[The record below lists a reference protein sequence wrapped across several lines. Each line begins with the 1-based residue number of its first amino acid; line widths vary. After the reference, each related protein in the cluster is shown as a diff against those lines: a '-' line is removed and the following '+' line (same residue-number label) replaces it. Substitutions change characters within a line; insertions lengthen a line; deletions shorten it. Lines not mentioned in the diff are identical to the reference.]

1 MSTVGMSRNTPDETV
16 GKVASLYAGPGH
28 ASNFTSTVNDYVSY
42 RFVLNH
48 KVQMISSNGIP
59 DTESVAGLL
68 FVPSLEPEDPC
79 NNITASFVPSNVT
92 RYEDVSEF
100 GYSLIGLAPWV
111 TAECSSSYLNAARKA
126 GSHGLIFFQ
135 PSLNETD
142 IPPSSDDP
150 RWSINDGNQWRME
163 NNYPVYAIPGAA
175 GATLISDLSHFS
187 DTGSNITTKGNSSEA
202 FAVQPKSDRLF
213 ARVDID
219 TSSSGQMP
227 SLWAFILAIAG
238 TVLVLSLLLVVI
250 YRLVLRKRRDILLR
264 RINDGQIDIE
274 ALTMTPMTAP
284 REVVDKMPLY
294 TYLEIHPEEETTITR
309 LNTPDD
315 DVTLASGYNT
325 APSSPNEHHHLG
337 DAGLKKPEPVYIKP
351 EEGDTDESQ
360 KAKYRLSHTQTTCA
374 ICIDDF
380 VAGSSLVREL
390 PCGHIFDSGCIDP
403 FLIENSCLCPLCK
416 KSVLPPGSCHI
427 AVTNE
432 MVQREH
438 FSRRSRPTHNPLP
451 LVVFFLELFAT
462 TTTDDLVTV
471 QMGALKY
478 VEEIQKK
485 KQSDVI
491 RFLLRVRCWELRQLN
506 AIHRASRPSRP
517 DKARRLGYKAK
528 QGYVIYRARV
538 RRGGRKR
545 PVPKGA
551 TYGKPTNH
559 GVNQLKYQRALK
571 STAEERVGRRAA
583 NLRVLN
589 SYWINQDS
597 TYKYFEVIC
606 VDPQHKAIRRDA
618 RINWICA
625 PVHKHRESRG
635 LTATGKKS
643 RGINKG
649 HRYNNTKAGRRH
661 TWKRQNTQSYWRY
674 R

>member
-1 MSTVGMSRNTPDETV
+1 MSTVGLTRNAPKDAG
-16 GKVASLYAGPGH
+16 GKVATLWAGPGE
-28 ASNFTSTVNDYVSY
+28 ASNSTSSVNENVAY
-42 RFVLNH
+42 RFVLDN
-48 KVQMISSNGIP
+48 KVQTISSNSIP
-59 DTESVAGLL
+59 ESGVVSGLL
-68 FVPSLEPEDPC
+68 FVPNLDQQDPC
-79 NNITASFVPSNVT
+79 YNTTASSVPANVT
-92 RYEDVSEF
+92 RYQDVSNF

-111 TAECSSSYLNAARKA
+111 SAECASSYLSA
-126 GSHGLIFFQ
+126 GQKVGTHAMIFFE
-135 PSLNETD
+135 PSNNDTGL
-142 IPPSSDDP
+142 PPDSNDS
-150 RWSINDGNQWRME
+150 RWTINDGEKWRME
-163 NNYPVYAIPGAA
+163 NDYPVYTIPGPAGTSLIRDLA
-175 GATLISDLSHFS
+175 KFSGESSHSKRDAPDGATD
-187 DTGSNITTKGNSSEA
+187 SS
-202 FAVQPKSDRLF
+202 RLF
-213 ARVDID
+213 ARVE
-219 TSSSGQMP
+219 TAKQSGNMP
-227 SLWAFILAIAG
+227 SLWSFVLAIAG

-250 YRLVLRKRRDILLR
+250 YRLVLRKRRDQFQR
-264 RINDGQIDIE
+264 RVAAGQVDVE
-274 ALTMTPMTAP
+274 ALALNQMKAP
-284 REVVDKMPLY
+284 RDVVEKMPMY
-294 TYLEIHPEEETTITR
+294 TYLDLSSSSKTSVHRKSTSDDEAAADSHDNASPPPANQDTKQDDQS
-309 LNTPDD
+309 LN
-315 DVTLASGYNT
+315 
-325 APSSPNEHHHLG
+325 
-337 DAGLKKPEPVYIKP
+337 DAGLKKPEAAVIEPGKQ
-351 EEGDTDESQ
+351 DKDNSTRN
-360 KAKYRLSHTQTTCA
+360 KYRLSHTQTTCA

-380 VAGSSLVREL
+380 VAGSSIVREL
-390 PCGHIFDSGCIDP
+390 PCAS
-403 FLIENSCLCPLCK
+403 
-416 KSVLPPGSCHI
+416 
-427 AVTNE
+427 
-432 MVQREH
+432 
-438 FSRRSRPTHNPLP
+438 HNPQPLP
-451 LVVFFLELFAT
+451 TSSFTRTFRDNDNRRPRKA
-462 TTTDDLVTV
+462 DK
-471 QMGALKY
+471 MGALKY

-597 TYKYFEVIC
+597 TYKYFEVIL

-643 RGINKG
+643 RGMNKG

>member
-1 MSTVGMSRNTPDETV
+1 MSTVGMSRNTQDQTA

-28 ASNFTSTVNDYVSY
+28 ASNSTSNVSDYVSY

-48 KVQMISSNGIP
+48 KVQTISSNGIP
-59 DTESVAGLL
+59 DSGSVAGLL
-68 FVPSLEPEDPC
+68 FVPTLGPEDPC
-79 NNITASFVPSNVT
+79 NNITASSVPSNVT

-111 TAECSSSYLNAARKA
+111 TAECSSSYLDAARKA

-135 PSLNETD
+135 PSLNETEL
-142 IPPSSDDP
+142 PPSSDDP
-150 RWSINDGNQWRME
+150 KWTINDGDEWRME
-163 NNYPVYAIPGAA
+163 NDYPVYAIPGAA
-175 GATLISDLSHFS
+175 GATLIRDLSHFS
-187 DTGSNITTKGNSSEA
+187 DSANITAKSNSSEG

-219 TSSSGQMP
+219 TDSSGEMP

-238 TVLVLSLLLVVI
+238 TVLILSLLLVII
-250 YRLVLRKRRDILLR
+250 YRLVLRKRRDILLQ

-274 ALTMTPMTAP
+274 ALTMTPLKAP

-294 TYLEIHPEEETTITR
+294 TYLEINPEEETTITR
-309 LNTPDD
+309 PTTPDD
-315 DVTLASGYNT
+315 DATLNSGYNT
-325 APSSPNEHHHLG
+325 APSSPNQHQHLD
-337 DAGLKKPEPVYIKP
+337 DASPKKPEPAYIKP
-351 EEGDTDESQ
+351 AEGEKEESQ

-416 KSVLPPGSCHI
+416 KSVLPPGTCHV

-438 FSRRSRPTHNPLP
+438 LSRRRFLPRTFRDNDNRRPR
-451 LVVFFLELFAT
+451 
-462 TTTDDLVTV
+462 
-471 QMGALKY
+471 MGALKY